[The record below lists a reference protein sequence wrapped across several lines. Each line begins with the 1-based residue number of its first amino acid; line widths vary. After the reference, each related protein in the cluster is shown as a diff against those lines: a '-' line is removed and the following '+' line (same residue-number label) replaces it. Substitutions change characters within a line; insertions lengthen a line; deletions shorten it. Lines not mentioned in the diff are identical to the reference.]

1 MHSKV
6 IIASLVCVLA
16 ASFNAGKGITANS
29 AEAIRPEV
37 KETVSRAPNDYQK
50 NYWFSEQEGD
60 TLYQFTV
67 TIDFEKEYQ
76 SFQILRNDDDIEV
89 NYTFYGDYA
98 DIRMTAPDSD
108 GGHFVEFGYRSG
120 SKNIVLATIYVY
132 VRLGNYAASAY
143 SMDDAKSRLFRYQEM
158 TYDEREKIS
167 YRDES
172 NFKYG
177 YYTVYD
183 PSRYNAEAH
192 HADYV
197 YGGSDYD
204 YDFSTSPRGNST
216 TIKLI
221 LHANWVDKN
230 YNVYPLKGIRA
241 DFMTQ
246 NSLLGQGDL
255 HFTGNDGQ
263 YVVNLPA
270 SQVSQLKV
278 NDIRCRL
285 SSVCE
290 ATAVEDNFY
299 QNYPLCYTLPYT
311 TSLSNYS
318 QLDLYLWI
326 LADYSDRGAA
336 YEITQA
342 QSVPYNYVDT
352 FADTLDTIVTRFPSE
367 HTEYVKNRVQ
377 FINIQKED
385 AHSWDVLNHEYGHFI
400 CDQLGL
406 CNVDSNRN
414 PHTVHTNLGED
425 GIELAYSEGL
435 ATYLGLAAQMY
446 YAGSFD
452 VDGFG
457 DELYQDTYR
466 NLTVYYD
473 RFAPSYGGSGRMYG
487 ERYETATTAMMIK
500 MLDDVDRYDDDV
512 ELGHAAMWNILL
524 NSADE
529 YCRNI
534 VELID
539 IAVDTYPS
547 YESEIRHMQEIEM
560 IAEYLINPSDRA
572 AWTIMIYM
580 CGADLQKWAI
590 YDIQEILSASGQ
602 PRNVNIVLEI
612 GGSTSWNIPE
622 NTYNISSTSLNRYYV
637 RNGQLYSAGKY
648 TNASMGAQSTFESFL
663 DWGLSAYPAQKTGVI
678 LWNHGGALD
687 GVCQDHKF
695 GYDILKPSE
704 MRNALSESFYRNRV
718 SGKLEFVAYS
728 ACLMQVQDIAD
739 FNAPYFKY
747 MVASEEYSTATGFKY
762 DQWLDDLYQK
772 KNTLAITKE
781 IVDTRMANSTY
792 VTDGTY
798 SVLDLSQVAS
808 YKSSFESLATSIKSK
823 ITSDSSARTAFK
835 NILLNTKKFY
845 NREFGTIDGY
855 DFLVRLQGSSYFSN
869 LNSLIN
875 TVKNKYQ
882 NNVVVYERHHSDA
895 NGAHGL
901 AIFCALNENGNP
913 KTYPSGQ
920 TNFTNWKSVVT
931 A

>member
-16 ASFNAGKGITANS
+16 ASFNAGRGIKANS
-29 AEAIRPEV
+29 AEAVQPEV
-37 KETVSRAPNDYQK
+37 RETVSRAPNDYQK

-76 SFQILRNDDDIEV
+76 NFQILRNDDDIEV

-299 QNYPLCYTLPYT
+299 QNYPICYTLPYGT
-311 TSLSNYS
+311 QLSNYFE
-318 QLDLYLWI
+318 LDLFLYVF
-326 LADYSDRGAA
+326 AGSSDRGAA

-352 FADTLDTIVTRFPSE
+352 FADTLNTIVTRFPSA
-367 HTEYVKNRVQ
+367 HTDYVKNRVQ
-377 FINIQKED
+377 YIDIQKED
-385 AHSWDVLNHEYGHFI
+385 AHSWDVMNHEYGHFI
-400 CDQLGL
+400 SDQLGL

-414 PHTVHTNLGED
+414 PHNVHSSLGEN
-425 GIELAYSEGL
+425 GIELAYTEGL

-452 VDGFG
+452 IAGYG

-466 NLTVYYD
+466 DFTVYYD
-473 RFAPSYGGSGRMYG
+473 RFAPSYGGSGRLYG
-487 ERYETATTAMMIK
+487 ERYETSTTAMMIK

-512 ELGHAAMWNILL
+512 DLGHARMWNILL
-524 NSADE
+524 ASADS

-539 IAVDTYPS
+539 VAVDEYPS
-547 YESEIRHMQEIEM
+547 YASAIRHMQEIEM
-560 IAEYLINPSDRA
+560 IAEYLIPSYNRA
-572 AWTIMIYM
+572 EWTIMMYI
-580 CGADLQKWAI
+580 CGSNLQSNALS
-590 YDIQEILSASGQ
+590 DIAEVLSVSGQ
-602 PRNVNIVLEI
+602 PYNVNFIMEI
-612 GGSTSWNIPE
+612 GGSTSWGGNS
-622 NTYNISSTSLNRYYV
+622 YGISPSNLNRYHV
-637 RNGQLYSAGKY
+637 KNGQLISDGKIN
-648 TNASMGAQSTFESFL
+648 NASMGKQSTFEDFMN
-663 DWGLSAYPAQKTGVI
+663 WGLRAYPARKTGVI
-678 LWNHGGALD
+678 LWNHGGALNGCCSD
-687 GVCQDHKF
+687 SNYGGDNLTNKET
-695 GYDILKPSE
+695 YD
-704 MRNALSESFYRNRV
+704 ALNNVFYKNRV
-718 SGKLEFVAYS
+718 SDKLEFIGYD
-728 ACLMQVQDIAD
+728 ACLMQVQDIAE
-739 FNAPYFKY
+739 FNSKYFKY
-747 MVASEEYSTATGFKY
+747 MVASEENIPGSGWKY
-762 DQWLDDLYQK
+762 NNWVDDLYAK
-772 KNTLAITKE
+772 RNTTLLLTE
-781 IVDTRMANSTY
+781 IVNTY
-792 VTDGTY
+792 IA
-798 SVLDLSQVAS
+798 SVDSKRTLSAIDLSKMSSYRSEFEGLAS
-808 YKSSFESLATSIKSK
+808 QIKTTAKSNWT
-823 ITSDSSARTAFK
+823 TFK
-835 NILLNTKKFY
+835 NILLSCKAYPYTNPGSS
-845 NREFGTIDGY
+845 GTIDGY
-855 DFLVRLQGSSYFSN
+855 DFLNKLYNSSTFSSYRTK
-869 LNSLIN
+869 IN
-875 TVKNKYQ
+875 TVRTKYNQ
-882 NNVVVYERHHSDA
+882 LFVARAKGSAAGESY
-895 NGAHGL
+895 GL
-901 AIFCALNENGNP
+901 AIFCALNQNGNSM
-913 KTYPSGQ
+913 TYQSSY
-920 TNFTNWKSVVT
+920 THFTNWRSVVI
-931 A
+931 

>member
-29 AEAIRPEV
+29 AEAIQPEV
-37 KETVSRAPNDYQK
+37 RETVSRAPNDYQK

-500 MLDDVDRYDDDV
+500 MLDDVERWDDEV

-529 YCRNI
+529 YCGNI
-534 VELID
+534 VEFID

-547 YESEIRHMQEIEM
+547 YESAIRHMQEVEM
-560 IAEYLINPSDRA
+560 IAEYIVHSYERA
-572 AWTIMIYM
+572 AWTIMIYVS
-580 CGADLQKWAI
+580 GANVQRYVLN
-590 YDIQEILSASGQ
+590 DIAEILSVDNQ
-602 PRNVNIVLEI
+602 PSNVNIIVEF
-612 GGSTSWNIPE
+612 GGATSWNVS
-622 NTYNISSTSLNRYYV
+622 NNYYGISASYINRYHV
-637 RNGQLYSAGKY
+637 RNKQLIQDGNKLPQA
-648 TNASMGAQSTFESFL
+648 NMGNQSTLESFL
-663 DWGLSAYPAQKTGVI
+663 DWGLRNYPAQKTGVI
-678 LWNHGGALD
+678 FWNHGGALD
-687 GVCQDHKF
+687 GVCYDYNYSHDALTATEVMNAFDNSLYRSRTSKF
-695 GYDILKPSE
+695 
-704 MRNALSESFYRNRV
+704 
-718 SGKLEFVAYS
+718 EFVAYN
-728 ACLMQVQDIAD
+728 ACLMQVQDIARY
-739 FNAPYFKY
+739 NSSYCNY
-747 MVASEEYSTATGFKY
+747 MVASEELMPATGFAY
-762 DQWLDDLYQK
+762 DEWIDDVYAK
-772 KNTLAITKE
+772 KPTTTILTE
-781 IVDTRMANSTY
+781 IVNTYANNNY
-792 VTDGTY
+792 GWVTL
-798 SVLDLSQVAS
+798 SAIDLSKMNA
-808 YKSSFESLATSIKSK
+808 YYNEFESMSSQIKTTVK
-823 ITSDSSARTAFK
+823 NNKTVFK
-835 NILLNTKKFY
+835 NILTSCKAYDFEY
-845 NREFGTIDGY
+845 TRSYGTIDGY
-855 DFLVRLQGSSYFSN
+855 DFLNKLYYSDTFSSYRTK
-869 LNSLIN
+869 IN
-875 TVKNKYQ
+875 TVMAKYNQ
-882 NNVVVYERHHSDA
+882 LFVARRCGSSAGQSN
-895 NGAHGL
+895 GL
-901 AIFCALNENGNP
+901 ALFCGLDHSGNSMS
-913 KTYPSGQ
+913 YP
-920 TNFTNWKSVVT
+920 TTRFTSWKSVVT
-931 A
+931 SI